1 MHLGIKKTTLE
12 FERWIGY
19 GEEEHKELLAEISAL
34 FDEHTT
40 LPFNDYFIDAVN
52 DFQVGILDKAV
63 PGWRDQGST
72 WGWHE
77 VSQWYHDQLK
87 VHGTKFLLMAIICDK
102 GPDHLRDTLA
112 AFTPANTQAAGTP
125 SISP

>member
-19 GEEEHKELLAEISAL
+19 GEEGHKELLAEISAL
-34 FDEHTT
+34 FDEHTI
-40 LPFNDYFIDAVN
+40 LPYNDYFLEAVN
-52 DFQVGILDKAV
+52 DFQVGILDRSV
-63 PGWRDQGST
+63 PGWRDQAST

-77 VSQWYHDQLK
+77 VSQWDHDQLK
-87 VHGTKFLLMAIICDK
+87 VHETKLLILAIIRDK
-102 GPDHLRDTLA
+102 GPDHLRDTLLT
-112 AFTPANTQAAGTP
+112 FTPNAPQSAAAA